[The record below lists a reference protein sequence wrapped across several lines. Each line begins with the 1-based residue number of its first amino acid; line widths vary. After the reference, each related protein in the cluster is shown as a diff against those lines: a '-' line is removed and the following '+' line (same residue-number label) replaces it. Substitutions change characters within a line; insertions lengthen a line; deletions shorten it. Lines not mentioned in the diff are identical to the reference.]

1 MVRDIKDDSIK
12 RIKKIMDS
20 EANEIARTANNL
32 NPLELQQVLYILKK
46 CQGKII
52 TTGCGTSGTAAKKI
66 AHTFNCTGLSAFF
79 LSPAEALHGGM
90 GAIDKEDVVIFISK
104 GGHSSEL
111 DLMIESVIKKGAVT
125 IIVTENKN
133 SVLAQKG
140 SQTLLVKV
148 EKEPDQFNMLATA
161 STLAV
166 ISTFDAITIEL
177 SEERNYTQE
186 EFLVIHPG
194 GKVGEQLAEQF
205 SD

>member
-1 MVRDIKDDSIK
+1 
-12 RIKKIMDS
+12 
-20 EANEIARTANNL
+20 
-32 NPLELQQVLYILKK
+32 
-46 CQGKII
+46 
-52 TTGCGTSGTAAKKI
+52 
-66 AHTFNCTGLSAFF
+66 
-79 LSPAEALHGGM
+79 M

-186 EFLVIHPG
+186 EFLVIHPVESRRTARRTVLRL
-194 GKVGEQLAEQF
+194 KGEKNMADVSISVFGADILHMENNLRLLDGVPVYSLHIDIMDGHFVPLYGFNQMWIRSIESIVPLKKIFTLWPMYQKKC
-205 SD
+205 